1 MHWTHHLSELLTQ
14 GTYRTQADLVRALE
28 SRTGRALN
36 QATVSRELTQRGI
49 RKVEGIYRLPPSPLL
64 GAPVHSVAVTH
75 EGSLVVVKTDAAF
88 ASVLGQAID
97 DAELG
102 GVLGTIAGDDV
113 VFVALAE
120 PSALPSLCR
129 LLGRQPE
136 ARRAS

>member
-1 MHWTHHLSELLTQ
+1 MHWTDHLSELLTQ

-28 SRTGRALN
+28 ARTGRALN

-49 RKVEGIYRLPPSPLL
+49 RKFDGIYRLPPSPQI

-75 EGSLVVVKTDAAF
+75 EGCLVVVKTDAAF

-97 DAELG
+97 DAGLI

-129 LLGRQPE
+129 LLGRQPV
-136 ARRAS
+136 ARRTS